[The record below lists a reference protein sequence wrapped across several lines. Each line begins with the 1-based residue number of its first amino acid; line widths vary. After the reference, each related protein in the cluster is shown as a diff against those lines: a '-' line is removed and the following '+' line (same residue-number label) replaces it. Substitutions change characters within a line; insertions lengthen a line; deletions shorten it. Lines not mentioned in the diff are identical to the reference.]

1 MSVSLCLGTAQFGMN
16 YGITNNIGE
25 VNQNQINEII
35 RRSFLN
41 DINFIDTAQDYGDAE
56 KKLGASKYM
65 DKFKI
70 INKFSTSCKLWDK
83 YIVNK
88 WENNFQKSLHNMNV
102 DQFDSF
108 LVHNCE
114 DLKRLDSDFLKNWL
128 LSLKE
133 RNLIK
138 RIGVSI
144 YEIEDIQN
152 LSIEYIDVF
161 QLPLSI
167 YDQRFLKSGS
177 IKKLKL
183 MGKSIFV
190 RSIFLQGLILQHSLN
205 WPSFLSN
212 SFKVHHAN
220 LLDQLKKRNLNVI
233 EYALRFIYDCKD
245 IDAALFGI
253 TKKKELEEIL
263 KIWKSFKKS
272 SQCYEDS
279 NIDYSWH
286 NITDIDPRTWQN

>member
-1 MSVSLCLGTAQFGMN
+1 MSVSLCLGTAQFGMD

-35 RRSFLN
+35 RKSFLN
-41 DINFIDTAQDYGDAE
+41 DISFIDTAQDYGDAE

-70 INKFSTSCKLWDK
+70 INKFSTSFKLWDK

-88 WENNFQKSLHNMNV
+88 WENNFQQSLQHMNV

-128 LSLKE
+128 VSLKE

-144 YEIEDIQN
+144 YQIEDIQN
-152 LSIEYIDVF
+152 LPIEYIDVF

-167 YDQRFLKSGS
+167 YDQRFLKSGL

-190 RSIFLQGLILQHSLN
+190 RSIFLQGLILQDSLK

-212 SFKVHHAN
+212 SFKVHHAKV
-220 LLDQLKKRNLNVI
+220 LDQLKKRNLNVI
-233 EYALRFIYDCKD
+233 EYALRFIYYCED

-253 TKKKELEEIL
+253 TKEKELEEIL

-272 SQCYEDS
+272 SQHNEDPYI
-279 NIDYSWH
+279 NYAWH
-286 NITDIDPRTWQN
+286 NIKDIDPRTWQN